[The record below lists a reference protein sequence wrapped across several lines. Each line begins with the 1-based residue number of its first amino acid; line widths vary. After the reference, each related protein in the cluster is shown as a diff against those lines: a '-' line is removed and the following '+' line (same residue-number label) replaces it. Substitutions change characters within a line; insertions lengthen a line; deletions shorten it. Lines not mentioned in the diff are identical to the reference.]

1 MLECSRSIFEPLFW
15 RGVKNNGSCVR
26 QHLNVQRGID
36 VIRNTGSV
44 ECFATQY
51 ISELDAIH
59 FWGWCN
65 TFPRLVQYISEGK
78 CITFPWNVTNLA
90 TLASSDVDVHC
101 DRRRVTRVVATCT
114 LSTTFP
120 SVNFHSNATFP
131 PMQCISK
138 FLHTINTVFN
148 YICTLPAT
156 FASVHFHSDTNIA
169 PMHFCSQTLHN
180 VNLVW
185 ILYTWALPANRTA
198 MHFHS
203 KPTLASSFPNS
214 L

>member
-1 MLECSRSIFEPLFW
+1 MYNLS
-15 RGVKNNGSCVR
+15 
-26 QHLNVQRGID
+26 
-36 VIRNTGSV
+36 
-44 ECFATQY
+44 A
-51 ISELDAIH
+51 
-59 FWGWCN
+59 
-65 TFPRLVQYISEGK
+65 TFPSDT
-78 CITFPWNVTNLA
+78 TF
-90 TLASSDVDVHC
+90 ASMYFSFQTIHNIVYVYM
-101 DRRRVTRVVATCT
+101 CT

-131 PMQCISK
+131 PMQCISQ

-180 VNLVW
+180 DNLVW

-203 KPTLASSFPNS
+203 KPTLPASFPNS

>member
-1 MLECSRSIFEPLFW
+1 ML
-15 RGVKNNGSCVR
+15 
-26 QHLNVQRGID
+26 
-36 VIRNTGSV
+36 RN
-44 ECFATQY
+44 ATHFRDRCNTFLRLMQY
-51 ISELDAIH
+51 ISKIGAIH
-59 FWGWCN
+59 FSGEK
-65 TFPRLVQYISEGK
+65 F
-78 CITFPWNVTNLA
+78 TFPWNVTNLA

-101 DRRRVTRVVATCT
+101 DRRVTRVDATCT

-120 SVNFHSNATFP
+120 SVHFHSNATFP

-180 VNLVW
+180 DNLV
-185 ILYTWALPANRTA
+185 
-198 MHFHS
+198 
-203 KPTLASSFPNS
+203 
-214 L
+214 